1 MLALCRTIN
10 SVVVDAMQDGC
21 LCFCMRPV
29 MPAFARHNIK
39 ICSVRGEQHFGLC
52 AGRDSCATGT
62 CSGSTQAK
70 AAQSQRPQQSVT
82 AQSCCARQPCG
93 QWDAL
98 WALENF
104 AADAKILGHDMQTL
118 NSDAQRLSM
127 DAFGRELEA
136 VSVSG
141 SEQISD
147 YEPMR
152 QRNRSSLSSEESD
165 SRSSLG
171 STRDWQ
177 V

>member
-1 MLALCRTIN
+1 MFLHASCHACKSAHQVLR
-10 SVVVDAMQDGC
+10 SM
-21 LCFCMRPV
+21 
-29 MPAFARHNIK
+29 
-39 ICSVRGEQHFGLC
+39 RGEQDFGLF
-52 AGRDSCATGT
+52 ADHDSCATGT

-70 AAQSQRPQQSVT
+70 DAQSQRPQQPVT
-82 AQSCCARQPCG
+82 AENCCAGQPCG

-104 AADAKILGHDMQTL
+104 GADAKSLGNDMQTL

-127 DAFGRELEA
+127 DAFRPESDALF
-136 VSVSG
+136 VSG

-147 YEPMR
+147 YEPIG

-171 STRDWQ
+171 STRIWK